1 MREILFRGKRYDNG
15 NWVEGYLIHDEVCN
29 THIPYIG
36 YLFGDDIDVAEII
49 LGTVGQYTGLTDKN
63 GKKIFEGDVVL
74 YPWSDQDKPERFTI
88 KFEDGQFVASPIKE
102 TEDYWDFMVGGYSK
116 EMEVIGNIHD
126 NPELMG
132 G

>member
-63 GKKIFEGDVVL
+63 GKKIFEGDAL
-74 YPWSDQDKPERFTI
+74 NI
-88 KFEDGQFVASPIKE
+88 DGTVFIC
-102 TEDYWDFMVGGYSK
+102 YWDDGNLEFGLKNKK
-116 EMEVIGNIHD
+116 ESIGMAYMAVYDAEIIGNIHD
-126 NPELMG
+126 NPEVLG
-132 G
+132 GNDNV